1 MALFLV
7 HFSNVL
13 YQSNSCHVTA
23 QRLVMHYCSSFLR
36 FEDEVK
42 TISGNMM
49 QQIHKYFFK
58 TLFLIEY
65 GYVSGNERVVITLQN
80 RKILAL
86 FIHDV
91 NFCF

>member
-1 MALFLV
+1 
-7 HFSNVL
+7 
-13 YQSNSCHVTA
+13 
-23 QRLVMHYCSSFLR
+23 
-36 FEDEVK
+36 
-42 TISGNMM
+42 MM

-86 FIHDV
+86 FMMWISV
-91 NFCF
+91 SSYKTVEIFFFSRFFEVIWKSQ